1 LWSLYDWLVHSK
13 EDFMSRRFR
22 VYLPLALALPL
33 ALSGTFALGA
43 TAFAAGAA
51 PPAPCTAA
59 TAQVQQLSSAVTGL
73 GTALSAT
80 PPDPVKLG
88 QSAGNLMDAVI
99 AAVNAGCLPALPTPS
114 GLPTPANAHQCLV
127 DEVQLR
133 QATLGI
139 IAAGIATP
147 PNLPAA
153 LQAATALASA
163 LTAINSDACLPVSL
177 PVPTVPPAA
186 PPV

>member
-1 LWSLYDWLVHSK
+1 
-13 EDFMSRRFR
+13 MSRRFR

-33 ALSGTFALGA
+33 ALGGTFALSA
-43 TAFAAGAA
+43 TASAAGAA
-51 PPAPCTAA
+51 PTAPCTAA
-59 TAQVQQLSSAVTGL
+59 TAQVKQLASAVTGL
-73 GTALSAT
+73 DTALSAT

-114 GLPTPANAHQCLV
+114 GPPTPANAQKCLV

-147 PNLPAA
+147 PNLTAA

-163 LTAINSDACLPVSL
+163 LTALNSDACLPVSL